1 MFTADD
7 IQARLR
13 ETPFVPVRL
22 LTSSGQSYDIT
33 HPDLVLVSKR
43 FLIIGKPSNDNPMQ
57 IEAASRVAVLHVTD
71 MQDIPHAKPT
81 GSNGEA
87 ATSAG

>member
-13 ETPFVPVRL
+13 ERPFIPVRL
-22 LTSSGQSYDIT
+22 LTSSGPSYDIT
-33 HPDLVLVSKR
+33 HPDLVLVGRR
-43 FLIIGKPSNDNPMQ
+43 FLISTASNENPSQ

-71 MQDIPHAKPT
+71 LQDMLHP
-81 GSNGEA
+81 
-87 ATSAG
+87 ATSNTDEPSS